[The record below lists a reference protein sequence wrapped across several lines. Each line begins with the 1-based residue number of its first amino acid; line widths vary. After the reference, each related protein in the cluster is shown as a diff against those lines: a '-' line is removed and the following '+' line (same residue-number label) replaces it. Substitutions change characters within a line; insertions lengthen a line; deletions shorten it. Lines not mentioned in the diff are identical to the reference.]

1 MVTLLCNYK
10 IMLDKNNQIL
20 EMLVFLEAMLA
31 WTLFSIMIMLEK
43 NS

>member
-1 MVTLLCNYK
+1 
-10 IMLDKNNQIL
+10 MLDKNNQIL